1 MIPHTDCVMH
11 SAQPVIERPTPA
23 VEPLHVVGLPQRF
36 GTLPWPYA
44 PVPGSAFDLHD
55 GKVLVVSID
64 SQESYRAWC
73 PLRVKQAA
81 AFRQLLTILTLPSHL
96 RLRTLRKCRRFHSQ
110 SRPEKASGVAE
121 AFDIVL
127 DVEDEALLV
136 ASVCRASEASSNH
149 LRVEVRTERAG
160 PAEELGRVAN
170 PENGLDPMRTV
181 RTRGGIHIR
190 YANDRSRPTG
200 SIRAVR
206 LDPRG
211 VPPLILIPIR
221 GTLVRW

>member
-1 MIPHTDCVMH
+1 M
-11 SAQPVIERPTPA
+11 
-23 VEPLHVVGLPQRF
+23 GLPQRF

-96 RLRTLRKCRRFHSQ
+96 RTLRKCRRSHSQ

-136 ASVCRASEASSNH
+136 ASVCRASEASSNR
-149 LRVEVRTERAG
+149 LRVEVRTERPDRLKNSGESLTLKTA
-160 PAEELGRVAN
+160 LTRCV
-170 PENGLDPMRTV
+170 RS

-190 YANDRSRPTG
+190 YANDRSLPTG

-206 LDPRG
+206 LDPKG

-221 GTLVRW
+221 GTLIRW